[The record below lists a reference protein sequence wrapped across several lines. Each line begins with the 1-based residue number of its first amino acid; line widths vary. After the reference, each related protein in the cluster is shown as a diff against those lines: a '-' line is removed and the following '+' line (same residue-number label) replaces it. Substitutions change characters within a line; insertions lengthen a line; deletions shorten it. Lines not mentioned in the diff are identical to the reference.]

1 MRARDIIVCSVCA
14 ITAASLL
21 VVSGSQLDYI
31 NSQRQQM
38 KLIVNE
44 PLENAPPSL
53 AFATVAMGAFRGLV
67 VDILWMRAEALKE
80 EGQFFDA
87 RQLAEWITTLQPRFA
102 AVWDFQAWNMAYNIS
117 VAIPVTQPDER
128 WQWVKNGYELLR
140 DQAIPMNPRSVLLYH
155 RLAFIFQHK
164 IGAVSDD
171 AHKYYKL
178 QMAQEMSPLI
188 GQARYEDF
196 LAMAEATKEFQQ
208 IARDPNVAPLIE
220 ALKSA
225 DKEFADDDRFPS
237 NYLSLR
243 QNPDRYDPE
252 AFRVI
257 DEFRQTTGLRRF
269 DIFAKAYQLRKT
281 WKLDPELMHEVNNTY
296 GPVDWTDPNKRLP
309 LDWRHPDVHAIYWSV
324 MGMRMGANKDTT
336 ARGEAAYSADEVNT
350 DRMINHSL
358 QDLFRN
364 GKIHIWETTGDA
376 RPSAQIQAAPDKE
389 IFYEQDLRMFESYH
403 KQQLRIID
411 KYQDPN
417 HPRYTSHQIG
427 HRNML
432 TNALF
437 SFYQSG
443 HKRQA
448 QKVYDLLRK
457 YHPRPEFNVS
467 LLEFARNRFREELK
481 NLDIFDVKEM
491 VLMLLRKAYFLYA
504 IRSDNEAFGRESLA
518 KEIFDFYIK
527 EFPDE
532 HRIDLPPLR
541 RLKYLALRAFL
552 DDQRFRPGLAH
563 ALKKRIEIERP
574 ELYQQLI
581 KQEELYRQE
590 AQPKK

>member
-1 MRARDIIVCSVCA
+1 MWAREIRDIIVCSICA
-14 ITAASLL
+14 TIAVALL
-21 VVSGSQLDYI
+21 VISGSQLDYI

-38 KLIVNE
+38 KLIVDE
-44 PLENAPPSL
+44 PLKNAPPSL

-87 RQLAEWITTLQPRFA
+87 RQLADWITTLQPRFA

-117 VAIPVTQPDER
+117 VAIPMTQPDER

-140 DQAIPMNPRSVLLYH
+140 DQAIPMNPRNVMLYH

-171 AHKYYKL
+171 AHRYYKL
-178 QMAQEMSPLI
+178 QMAQEMAPLV
-188 GQARYEDF
+188 GGARYEDF
-196 LAMAEATKEFQQ
+196 VAMAEAPKEFEQ

-225 DKEFADDDRFPS
+225 DQAFADNDRFTN

-243 QNPDRYDPE
+243 QDPARYDPE

-257 DEFRQTTGLRRF
+257 DDFRGTTGLRLF

-281 WKLDPELMHEVNNTY
+281 WKLDPEFMHEVNNIY

-309 LDWRHPDVHAIYWSV
+309 LDWRHPDVHAIYWCAK
-324 MGMRMGANKDTT
+324 GLRMGTDEDST
-336 ARGEAAYSADEVNT
+336 ARG
-350 DRMINHSL
+350 
-358 QDLFRN
+358 DLFRS
-364 GKIHIWETTGDA
+364 GKIHIWKTTGDA
-376 RPSAQIQAAPDKE
+376 QPSSQVQAAPDKD
-389 IFYEQDLRMFESYH
+389 IFYQPDLRMFESYH
-403 KQQLRIID
+403 KQQLRVIH
-411 KYQDPN
+411 KYDDPN

-432 TNALF
+432 KNALF
-437 SFYQSG
+437 SFYQAG
-443 HKRQA
+443 HKGQA

-467 LLEFARNRFREELK
+467 LPQFARNRFLDELK
-481 NLDIFDVKEM
+481 NLDIFNVKEL
-491 VLMLLRKAYFLYA
+491 VLMLLRESYFLYA

-518 KEIFDFYIK
+518 KEIFDFYIT
-527 EFPDE
+527 EFPDK
-532 HRIDLPPLR
+532 HRIDLPPFN

-552 DDQRFRPGLAH
+552 NDRRFRPDLRR
-563 ALKKRIEIERP
+563 ALLKRIELERP
-574 ELYQQLI
+574 KLHEMLV
-581 KQEELYRQE
+581 KQEELNRQQT
-590 AQPKK
+590 QPQQ